1 MNGPDLSAT
10 VPPDTRVRLTYSLV
24 WQVLTGGTPD
34 ALVQAIND
42 AWYAN
47 TQAVVLSPSTDPI
60 AGPDLEW
67 GLQHSGATTI
77 DLKTA
82 HNLPTVTWDVWLA
95 NYRSIT
101 SGILNLGDNAQLVET
116 DYLPAAG
123 TAAANSAAQPGAR
136 TATAGANAGSASAA
150 SPLTQFQTWVS
161 TLTGRLIL
169 IVVVILAVVLG
180 VKYGPQVVA
189 LFKARKGKE

>member
-1 MNGPDLSAT
+1 MSGPDLSAT

-42 AWYAN
+42 AWEAN
-47 TQAVVLSPSTDPI
+47 TQAVVLSPATQPV
-60 AGPDLEW
+60 AGPDLEF

-101 SGILNLGDNAQLVET
+101 GGLFTLGDNAQLVET
-116 DYLPAAG
+116 DYLPTPG
-123 TAAANSAAQPGAR
+123 TAAASSAAQPGAR
-136 TATAGANAGSASAA
+136 TAAAGANAGAASAA
-150 SPLTQFQTWVS
+150 SPLTQFQKWVS
-161 TLTGRLIL
+161 TLSGRIIL
-169 IVVVILAVVLG
+169 IVVVIAAVVLG
-180 VKYGPQVVA
+180 VKYGPQVFA
-189 LFKARKGKE
+189 FFKARKGKE